1 MISLFL
7 FQQKLNILHNFAIID
22 KVGIKEV
29 TNMLKYE
36 KGKIVTGQV
45 TGIEKYGIFVSLD
58 EFYSGLIHISEISD
72 GFVKDINDYVD
83 IGETIQAKVVE
94 TDEKA
99 YHVRLSIKNMNY
111 RMAKRKNSKLKETV
125 RGFDPLEEQL
135 PVWISKKL
143 QELQQ
148 NEMEKDK

>member
-1 MISLFL
+1 
-7 FQQKLNILHNFAIID
+7 
-22 KVGIKEV
+22 
-29 TNMLKYE
+29 MLKFE

-111 RMAKRKNSKLKETV
+111 RTTKKRTGKLKETI
-125 RGFDPLEEQL
+125 RGFDPLEEKL
-135 PVWISKKL
+135 PVWISQKL
-143 QELQQ
+143 RELQQ
-148 NEMEKDK
+148 NEISEK